1 MIDLLDKAGRR
12 SQRVSPPRRSFT
24 LRRFDEQ
31 LAQAANFDRK
41 RSNRKTRKKMA
52 KKPGHA

>member
-1 MIDLLDKAGRR
+1 
-12 SQRVSPPRRSFT
+12 

-41 RSNRKTRKKMA
+41 RSNRKTRKNPA
-52 KKPGHA
+52 KSQSQSIA